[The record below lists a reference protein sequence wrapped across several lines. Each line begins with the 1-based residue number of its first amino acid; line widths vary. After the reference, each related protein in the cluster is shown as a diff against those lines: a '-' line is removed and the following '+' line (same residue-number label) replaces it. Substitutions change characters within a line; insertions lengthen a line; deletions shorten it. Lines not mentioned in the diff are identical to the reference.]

1 MIELCF
7 LGGCEK
13 NNGRIGCLFGE
24 MAKIICKKTIYNKK
38 IYFNYRLEKVKPILE
53 HVKEEDNTNF
63 VFLTENQNIVLSG
76 QLEDG
81 GENRSDD

>member
-1 MIELCF
+1 M
-7 LGGCEK
+7 
-13 NNGRIGCLFGE
+13 
-24 MAKIICKKTIYNKK
+24 KKTIYNKK